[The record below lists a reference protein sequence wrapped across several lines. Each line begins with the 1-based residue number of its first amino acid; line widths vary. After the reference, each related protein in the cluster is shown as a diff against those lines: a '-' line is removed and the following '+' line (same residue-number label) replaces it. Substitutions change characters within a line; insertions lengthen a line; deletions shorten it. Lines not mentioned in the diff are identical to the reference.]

1 MKVLMQLKLILKAVW
16 IGATMTI
23 PGVSGGTMAVVTGV
37 YEDLVHAVNGLRK
50 EPKKYIAF
58 LVQFAVGAGAGFLLL
73 ARLVTWLLEQPQLG
87 EITSFFFC
95 GIVLGGVPLLVKKA
109 DIQKLSCS
117 HILCLLLG
125 AGIVLGLG
133 EIPQGL
139 FATGTGIAFWLLQL
153 AGGFLVAIALVLP
166 GISVSH
172 MLYILGLYEVVI
184 QKVYAFQFCKLI
196 PLMLGGILGTFLT
209 TEGLEKLLEWYPS
222 QVYMIIIGFVSGS
235 IVTLIPTGGGSQ
247 IIWDAVLGVIGFTGM
262 YILSGKEI

>member
-1 MKVLMQLKLILKAVW
+1 MQLKLILKAVW

-37 YEDLVHAVNGLRK
+37 YEDLIHAVNGLRK
-50 EPKKYIAF
+50 KPKTYIGF
-58 LVQFAVGAGAGFLLL
+58 LLQFTAGAGTGFLLL

-87 EITSFFFC
+87 EITRFFFC

-109 DIQKLSCS
+109 DIQKLSVS

-133 EIPQGL
+133 QIPQGL
-139 FATGTGIAFWLLQL
+139 FITGTGLMFLLLQL
-153 AGGFLVAIALVLP
+153 AGGCFIAIALVLP

-172 MLYILGLYEVVI
+172 MLYILGLYEDVM

-196 PLMLGGILGTFLT
+196 PLALGGILGTFLT
-209 TEGLEKLLEWYPS
+209 TEGLERLLERYPS
-222 QVYMIIIGFVSGS
+222 QVYMVIIGFVAGS
-235 IVTLIPTGGGSQ
+235 MVTLIPSGGFTH
-247 IIWDAVLGVIGFTGM
+247 IIWDAVLGVSGFAGM
-262 YILSGKEI
+262 YMLSGKEI